1 MFEIE
6 AALRKLG
13 NGYSGGHKRGHD
25 IGGYR
30 RSFGL
35 DQVTPLSHTVIE
47 ISSNGANAG
56 HGGDSPANS
65 LLRSGC

>member
-13 NGYSGGHKRGHD
+13 NGYSGGYKRGHD

-35 DQVTPLSHTVIE
+35 DQVAPLSHTVVE
-47 ISSNGANAG
+47 ISGNGANPG
-56 HGGDSPANS
+56 H
-65 LLRSGC
+65 